1 MITATTT
8 TTAITMDVTSEVA
21 RDLVRGQETAV
32 VLETMAIT
40 PATGTETDGQD
51 HRAISIPTIAA
62 TATTTTMAIT
72 AKAVQM
78 IMAIIPNI
86 AATATATGT
95 MQTRIEGTES
105 EVENIATMTIIAETI
120 IIETWT
126 TTHDEA
132 TEEVRDNEV
141 CLRCRGIMVMITV
154 ILLHILNH
162 WALH

>member
-1 MITATTT
+1 
-8 TTAITMDVTSEVA
+8 MDVTSEVA

-62 TATTTTMAIT
+62 TTTMAIT
-72 AKAVQM
+72 ARAVQM

-86 AATATATGT
+86 AATATGT

-105 EVENIATMTIIAETI
+105 EIENIATMTIIAETI